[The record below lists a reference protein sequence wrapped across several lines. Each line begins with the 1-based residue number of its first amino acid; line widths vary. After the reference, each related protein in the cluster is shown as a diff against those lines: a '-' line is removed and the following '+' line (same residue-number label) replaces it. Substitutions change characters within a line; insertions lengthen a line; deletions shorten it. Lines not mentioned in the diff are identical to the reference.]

1 MRAAS
6 PDRPHEMSV
15 DSTPDQTTGDGSNT
29 EALPTRKRATLVD
42 HSIRYGFLGLLLG
55 LIVFFSIFAS
65 GFAGPRSAVFIFQS
79 VAITGI
85 LALGVTCTLVVGGFD
100 LSIGSVA
107 TSSMMLAAYMMVI
120 FEQSAFVTIVACLA
134 MGAFIGLI
142 NGLLIVKTR
151 VPDLLATLGMMFLLV
166 GLQRIPTEGRSI
178 ATGMTLPDGSTA
190 EGTFSPFFLA
200 MGRHRIDL
208 VLEDLIPVSVIFLIV
223 IGILVWIFL
232 EMTRHGRLMYAI
244 GSNERAASLTG
255 TNVNNYKIMAY
266 MISGTLASVGGMLLA
281 ARLGRGDIASGTN
294 LLLDAV
300 AAALIGFA
308 VLGAAKPN
316 AFGTAMGALFV
327 GILLQGLTMMNAPYY
342 TQDFI
347 KGFVLVIALV
357 FTFSLS
363 ARKAGSH

>member
-1 MRAAS
+1 MSIHSDQTEPAANAAS
-6 PDRPHEMSV
+6 QPARS
-15 DSTPDQTTGDGSNT
+15 
-29 EALPTRKRATLVD
+29 ATRSSSAIDLA
-42 HSIRYGFLGLLLG
+42 IRYGFLALLLG
-55 LIVFFSIFAS
+55 LVIFFSVFAN

-107 TSSMMLAAYMMVI
+107 TSSMMLSAYMMVVL
-120 FEQSAFVTIVACLA
+120 EQSAFVAIIACLA

-142 NGLLIVKTR
+142 NGLLIVKTKI
-151 VPDLLATLGMMFLLV
+151 PDLLATLGMMFLLV

-178 ATGMTLPDGSTA
+178 AMGMTLPDGSTA
-190 EGTFSPFFLA
+190 EGAFSPLFLSL
-200 MGRHRIDL
+200 GRHRFDFMLENL
-208 VLEDLIPVSVIFLIV
+208 VPAPVIFLIV
-223 IGILVWIFL
+223 IGVLVWGFL
-232 EMTRHGRLMYAI
+232 ELTRHGRLMYAI

-266 MISGTLASVGGMLLA
+266 MISGVLASVGGMLLA

-347 KGFVLVIALV
+347 KGFVLVLALI